1 MHNTIKDIFLYDCSE
16 TSIEYITDYN
26 PHHFLVRQQRIAFGC
41 HGHAPIREQQRQ
53 VYEGVGS
60 VAVGTNRCL
69 GQKLVRLVG
78 SEPIVC
84 LCFIHVLPLGFGC
97 GVLIDCWFVR
107 YGNTALQL
115 TSHAGAKNLLNK
127 VTHAYT
133 RMHTPTHTHT
143 RAFVLSSDVHN
154 CNMLLP
160 VTVRC
165 SWRVAVVWWMTSL
178 RTRWQDCR

>member
-16 TSIEYITDYN
+16 TSIEYITHYN

-84 LCFIHVLPLGFGC
+84 LCFIHVLPLGFGS
-97 GVLIDCWFVR
+97 LIAGLSCQVWEH
-107 YGNTALQL
+107 GTAAHIPRGGQE
-115 TSHAGAKNLLNK
+115 
-127 VTHAYT
+127 
-133 RMHTPTHTHT
+133 P
-143 RAFVLSSDVHN
+143 
-154 CNMLLP
+154 P
-160 VTVRC
+160 E
-165 SWRVAVVWWMTSL
+165 
-178 RTRWQDCR
+178 